1 MNGEIVIH
9 SHTHTD
15 NKQTLMYG
23 NGVVN
28 NNNFFPSF
36 TFNHICNMAA
46 TCEKKTRKERDPFK
60 DFAN

>member
-1 MNGEIVIH
+1 MNGWMEN
-9 SHTHTD
+9 SNLSD
-15 NKQTLMYG
+15 N
-23 NGVVN
+23 N